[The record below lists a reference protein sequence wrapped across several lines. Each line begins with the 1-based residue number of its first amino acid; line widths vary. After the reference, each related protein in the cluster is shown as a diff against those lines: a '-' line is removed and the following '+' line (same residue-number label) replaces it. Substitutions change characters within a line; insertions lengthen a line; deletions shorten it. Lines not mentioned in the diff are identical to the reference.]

1 LSSGEAVPS
10 PGIPRNKVEHGS
22 LDSGGVFD
30 GFKVDA
36 LNAEG
41 CVLYIDFLEL
51 DRKEDQKVEKPPGCG

>member
-1 LSSGEAVPS
+1 VT
-10 PGIPRNKVEHGS
+10 
-22 LDSGGVFD
+22 GVFD